1 MNHDK
6 KFWPEGLSAMNT
18 KVVGNSLIKQW
29 SAWLPIAMSLAA
41 LALVLVH
48 AAIIGIIHEADEG
61 AAAHIFQIL
70 MAFQLP
76 VIAFFAF
83 KWLPKQ
89 PKKALQVLALQ
100 AGAGIAAFISV
111 YFLT

>member
-1 MNHDK
+1 
-6 KFWPEGLSAMNT
+6 MNT
-18 KVVGNSLIKQW
+18 KLIDNSLIKQW
-29 SAWLPIAMSLAA
+29 SAWLPISMSLAA

-48 AAIIGIIHEADEG
+48 AAVFGIVHEADEG

-70 MAFQLP
+70 MALQLP
-76 VIAFFAF
+76 VIAYFAF
-83 KWLPKQ
+83 KWLQKQ
-89 PKKALQVLALQ
+89 PRQALQVLALQ

>member
-1 MNHDK
+1 MNQKLMNH
-6 KFWPEGLSAMNT
+6 
-18 KVVGNSLIKQW
+18 SLFKQW

-41 LALVLVH
+41 LTLVLVH
-48 AAIIGIIHEADEG
+48 AAIFGISHETDEG

-70 MAFQLP
+70 MAFQVP
-76 VIAFFAF
+76 IIAYFAF

-89 PKKALQVLALQ
+89 PKQALKVLALQ
-100 AGAGIAAFISV
+100 AGVGIAAFASV